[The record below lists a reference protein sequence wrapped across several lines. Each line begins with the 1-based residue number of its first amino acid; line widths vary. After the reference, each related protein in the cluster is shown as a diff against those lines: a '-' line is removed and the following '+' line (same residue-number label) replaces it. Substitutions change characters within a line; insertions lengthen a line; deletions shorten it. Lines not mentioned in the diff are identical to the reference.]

1 MIDTMLKNFT
11 YDEYR
16 ELLQRVSAGRANL
29 CFGDFHKPVEAER
42 FFLLRHD
49 VDYCP
54 EVALAM
60 AEVEAELGIRATY
73 FMLLTS
79 RHYNLLSERYIT
91 APRKLRELGHEVGL
105 HYDLSVLESVEGL
118 TPTEVLS
125 QQAEMLGSLAGDAIQ
140 SIAMHNPSLSGADPF
155 RQDKRFVNTYH
166 EAFTRDIA
174 YFSDSCGAWRD
185 KAHAT
190 LTGPAEDIPKKLQ
203 LLIHPMLWG
212 EKSGTRWDR
221 LAAWQGDQQTLCQG
235 SVDRVTDIWRNH
247 SGVAEHDN
255 R

>member
-1 MIDTMLKNFT
+1 MLNNFT

-16 ELLQRVSAGRANL
+16 TLLQRVSAGRDNL
-29 CFGDFHKPVEAER
+29 CFGDFHKPVAGER

-54 EVALAM
+54 DISLAM
-60 AEVEAELGIRATY
+60 AEVEAGLGIRATY

-91 APRKLRELGHEVGL
+91 APRRLRELGHEVGL
-105 HYDLSVLESVEGL
+105 HYDLSVLESIEGL
-118 TPTEVLS
+118 TATEVLL
-125 QQAEMLGSLAGDAIQ
+125 QQAEMLAALAGGAIE

-166 EAFTRDIA
+166 EAFTTDIA

-185 KAHAT
+185 EAHAI
-190 LTGPAEDIPKKLQ
+190 LTGPAEAIPQKLQ

-212 EKSGTRWDR
+212 EEPGTRWDR
-221 LAAWQGDQQTLCQG
+221 LSAWQENQQTHCQG

-247 SGVAEHDN
+247 SGVAEHDK